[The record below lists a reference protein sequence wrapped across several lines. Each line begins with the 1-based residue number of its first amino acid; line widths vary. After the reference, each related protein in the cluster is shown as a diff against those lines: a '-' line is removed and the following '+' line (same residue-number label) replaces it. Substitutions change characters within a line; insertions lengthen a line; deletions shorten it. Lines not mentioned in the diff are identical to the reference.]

1 MILTVRIVFP
11 WALSGEKAPRIDMD
25 KIPKEIKVDA
35 GDVIDL
41 NIPCIALPPPK
52 VKLLIDGEEES
63 TWKMR
68 MGKIGPPKVSR
79 SNRDMRELARP

>member
-1 MILTVRIVFP
+1 MQFSKIHTHTHIHARRILTVRIVFP
-11 WALSGEKAPRIDMD
+11 WSLSGEKAPRIDMD

-68 MGKIGPPKVSR
+68 IP
-79 SNRDMRELARP
+79 